1 MNFGSFELDPRLKQ
15 GVQALGFEEPTSI
28 QSVTVPAAL
37 TGQDI
42 LGSAETGTGKTAAYL
57 LPLLQR
63 LLNTPAPM
71 RTRTGAG
78 LPRALILVP
87 TRELALQVAE
97 QAGQLSVRTE
107 LNVVAVFGGVA
118 LGSQER
124 ALKRGADVV
133 IATPGRLLD
142 HTARRNI
149 SFASLQVLVLD
160 EADRML
166 DIGFLPDLRRIVRM
180 LPRERQTMLFSATLP
195 SSILSL
201 AAEVTRNAVRLQA
214 ETAAAPESIAQTLF
228 PVPEHLKSQV
238 LHQLLQAEEMD
249 SVLVFARTKH
259 RADRLVK
266 QLQRANIRAGVIH
279 GDRSQVQRIEAL
291 EAFRRGHT
299 RVLVA
304 TDVASRGID
313 VEGISHVVN
322 YDVPMQAED
331 YVHRIGRTGRV
342 QASGSAYTLVTPTD
356 EGMVRRIEA
365 VLKQKIQR
373 RRLEGFDYGVPAFIQ
388 PDAEAI
394 RRYVAAHRRTEPGLA
409 SSRVA

>member
-1 MNFGSFELDPRLKQ
+1 MSFGSFDLDPRLQQ
-15 GVQALGFEEPTSI
+15 GVRALGFHQPTPI

-63 LLNTPAPM
+63 LLTLPS
-71 RTRTGAG
+71 RTHAT
-78 LPRALILVP
+78 RALILVP

-97 QAGQLSVRTE
+97 HARQLSEHTE
-107 LNVVAVFGGVA
+107 LSVAAIFGGVA
-118 LGSQER
+118 LGNQEKS
-124 ALKRGADVV
+124 LKRGADVV

-142 HTARRNI
+142 HAARKNI

-166 DIGFLPDLRRIVRM
+166 DIGFLPDLRRIVRL

-195 SSILSL
+195 PSILSL
-201 AAEVTRNAVRLQA
+201 AAEVTHNAVRLQV
-214 ETAAAPESIAQTLF
+214 ETAPAPDAIEQTLF

-238 LHQLLQAEEMD
+238 LQQLLTAKEMD

-259 RADRLVK
+259 RADRLVR

-279 GDRSQVQRIEAL
+279 GNRSQSQRIAAL
-291 EAFRRGHT
+291 EAFRRGHS

-304 TDVASRGID
+304 TDVAARGID

-331 YVHRIGRTGRV
+331 YVHRIGRTGRA
-342 QASGSAYTLVTPTD
+342 QAAGEAFTLVTPQD
-356 EGMVRRIEA
+356 EGMVRQIEA
-365 VLKQKIQR
+365 VLNQRIQR
-373 RRLEGFDYGVPAFIQ
+373 RRLEGFDYSVPAFVQ

-394 RRYVAAHRRTEPGLA
+394 RRYVAAHSQKQTRSSG
-409 SSRVA
+409 SRVA

>member
-1 MNFGSFELDPRLKQ
+1 MSFSSFDLDPRLRQ
-15 GVQALGFEEPTSI
+15 GVRALGFQEPTPI

-63 LLNTPAPM
+63 LLTNP
-71 RTRTGAG
+71 TRTHAT
-78 LPRALILVP
+78 RALILVP

-97 QAGQLSVRTE
+97 HAQQLSEHTD
-107 LNVVAVFGGVA
+107 LSVVAIFGGVA
-118 LGSQER
+118 LGNQEKS
-124 ALKRGADVV
+124 LKRGADVV

-142 HTARRNI
+142 HVARKNI

-166 DIGFLPDLRRIVRM
+166 DIGFLPDLRRIVRL

-195 SSILSL
+195 PSILSL
-201 AAEVTRNAVRLQA
+201 MAEVTRNATRLQV
-214 ETAAAPESIAQTLF
+214 ETAPAPDAIAQTLF

-238 LHQLLQAEEMD
+238 LQQLLRAEEMD

-259 RADRLVK
+259 RADRLVR

-279 GDRSQVQRIEAL
+279 GNRSQGQRIAAL
-291 EAFRRGHT
+291 EAFRRGHS

-304 TDVASRGID
+304 TDVAARGID
-313 VEGISHVVN
+313 VEGISHVIN
-322 YDVPMQAED
+322 YDVPMQAGD
-331 YVHRIGRTGRV
+331 YVHRIGRTGRA
-342 QASGSAYTLVTPTD
+342 QAAGEAYTLVTPQD
-356 EGMVRRIEA
+356 EGMVRKIEA

-373 RRLEGFDYGVPAFIQ
+373 RRLEGFDYSVPAFMQ

-394 RRYVAAHRRTEPGLA
+394 RRYVAAHRQK
-409 SSRVA
+409 